1 MHTLS
6 EDKIKAN
13 QVEGDINLTATRKQ
27 WQDKFLSEK
36 SKKLLD
42 EDSIYFFHQ
51 ALSSPCL
58 DPIKKVDGIYIYD
71 EDDRK
76 IMDFH
81 GNSVHQLGYNNP
93 YLLQA
98 LQTQLQTLSFSPR
111 RYSNQIATKLAK
123 KLTTLAGG
131 NRRVLFTPSGTA
143 SIGVALK
150 MVRRTKGKFKTLSL
164 WNSFHGAGLDAISV
178 GGEYHFRNNIG
189 PLLPGTEHFLPYNSY
204 RCIFGDCSNCNLK
217 CLDYL
222 EYICKCEGDIGA
234 ILMEPIRCT
243 DVQIPTKEY
252 YQRLRSIC
260 DTYDIAL
267 IFDEIPTAFGRTG
280 KMFAYQNY
288 DIEPDILVV
297 GKGLGGSLY
306 PLSAVIGKEEFN
318 ICQDTSLGHYTHE
331 KSPLGCAIGNAVIE
345 YIENNNILSHV
356 KELETILYTRTK
368 EMKAKFECIG
378 DVRLIGA
385 LLGIELVKN
394 RQTKEKAT
402 VEAEKVLYL
411 CLEQGLSF
419 KISQGCV
426 LTLAPPLII
435 SPEELNLAMDKLEY
449 ALTQVFRHNI

>member
-6 EDKIKAN
+6 ENKIKAN

-42 EDSIYFFHQ
+42 EDS
-51 ALSSPCL
+51 
-58 DPIKKVDGIYIYD
+58 
-71 EDDRK
+71 
-76 IMDFH
+76 
-81 GNSVHQLGYNNP
+81 
-93 YLLQA
+93 
-98 LQTQLQTLSFSPR
+98 
-111 RYSNQIATKLAK
+111 
-123 KLTTLAGG
+123 
-131 NRRVLFTPSGTA
+131 
-143 SIGVALK
+143 
-150 MVRRTKGKFKTLSL
+150 
-164 WNSFHGAGLDAISV
+164 
-178 GGEYHFRNNIG
+178 
-189 PLLPGTEHFLPYNSY
+189 
-204 RCIFGDCSNCNLK
+204 
-217 CLDYL
+217 
-222 EYICKCEGDIGA
+222 
-234 ILMEPIRCT
+234 
-243 DVQIPTKEY
+243 
-252 YQRLRSIC
+252 
-260 DTYDIAL
+260 
-267 IFDEIPTAFGRTG
+267 
-280 KMFAYQNY
+280 
-288 DIEPDILVV
+288 
-297 GKGLGGSLY
+297 KGLGGSLY

-318 ICQDTSLGHYTHE
+318 ICQDISLGHYTHE

-402 VEAEKVLYL
+402 IEAEKVLYL